1 MLKDKRRY
9 KELLDPVL
17 QEDDHPKTN
26 ELNQGI
32 AIAAL
37 CVSEEPMVRP
47 IMTEVV
53 RALSS
58 ISIDL

>member
-1 MLKDKRRY
+1 MLKDKRRL
-9 KELLDPVL
+9 KELLDPLL
-17 QEDDHPKTN
+17 QEDELPKMS
-26 ELNQGI
+26 EMNQGI

-53 RALSS
+53 RALTN
-58 ISIDL
+58 IATDL